1 MENERTGNVFFQIL
15 KGVGTALAISFLGVI
30 ILASV
35 LLYAPMQTTTVY
47 IVNQCIKILALA
59 VGVLIFVRGEKGFLQ
74 GMAIAALFTALSFL
88 AFSAVGGDF
97 SLSWLILVD
106 ILLGLIVG
114 AFGGIAAVNLKRG

>member
-1 MENERTGNVFFQIL
+1 MQIQSFSTLQPIKAAVFA
-15 KGVGTALAISFLGVI
+15 T
-30 ILASV
+30 
-35 LLYAPMQTTTVY
+35 
-47 IVNQCIKILALA
+47 
-59 VGVLIFVRGEKGFLQ
+59 LIGFLLSLLFAVVCYFFPLPSKWILIVTQ
-74 GMAIAALFTALSFL
+74 SLKALSLLLGCFLCLSKEGGWWKGLVSGALFTALSFL